1 MNFSFIQRSCNTSKR
16 DKEDATRWVKGA
28 IAFYRACGKRIALA
42 EYTNPNGP
50 FVQDEMYL
58 FVLNPRGTMLAHG
71 VNERFIG
78 EDFNDLKDSDGKSFI
93 KEMLSTANTHGS
105 GWVEYKWFNPVTKEV
120 LPKIVYFEKV
130 DDLIIC
136 SGVYK

>member
-1 MNFSFIQRSCNTSKR
+1 MNIPFIQRSCNTSKR
-16 DKEDATRWVKGA
+16 NKEDAKRWVKGA
-28 IAFYRACGKRIALA
+28 ITFYRACGKRIALA

-78 EDFNDLKDSDGKSFI
+78 EDFSDLKDSDGKNFI
-93 KEMLSTANTHGS
+93 KEMLDTANTQGCGGHQGK
-105 GWVEYKWFNPVTKEV
+105 VYRPA
-120 LPKIVYFEKV
+120 LPRGTRQHRGMAERFSQER
-130 DDLIIC
+130 C
-136 SGVYK
+136 